1 MDREEVLKAIKR
13 KQLEDNLK
21 QDFVATLSER
31 ISRYQELDF
40 IKIIPNTHFASASA
54 ECILLYRDGY
64 FLACIALCQA
74 VAEAIVRLMCE
85 RSKFTSISND
95 YEKNV
100 EKLHKRIIEPDC
112 DELFKEIWKG
122 RNDYHHLNPE
132 IPTERNKLQDIAKS
146 KIVTL
151 HKIEFPLVVSQF
163 MRHVM
168 LIKILF
174 HSILNPA
181 ANSPYH
187 LSLVTITAECIFSQ
201 ELVILLKTHSQNL
214 GIRDEI

>member
-1 MDREEVLKAIKR
+1 MDKKEVLTAINR
-13 KQLEDNLK
+13 RQLEDNLK
-21 QDFVATLSER
+21 QDFLATLDER

-40 IKIIPNTHFASASA
+40 IKVTPNAHFASVSA
-54 ECILLYRDGY
+54 ECIRLYRDGH

-85 RSKFTSISND
+85 RSKFSSISND

-100 EKLHKRIIEPDC
+100 ENLHKRKIQPDC
-112 DELFKEIWKG
+112 SELFKEIWKG

-151 HKIEFPLVVSQF
+151 HKIELKVFEF
-163 MRHVM
+163 A
-168 LIKILF
+168 IKDG
-174 HSILNPA
+174 A
-181 ANSPYH
+181 M
-187 LSLVTITAECIFSQ
+187 
-201 ELVILLKTHSQNL
+201 LLKYPKYW
-214 GIRDEI
+214 EIKDGRINAFLRFEP